1 MKKQIAKIISSV
13 NLKKFESDLNDLLIM
28 YTFVDLK
35 KLNDKLF
42 LFIGEEK

>member
-1 MKKQIAKIISSV
+1 MKKQIAKVIIIN
-13 NLKKFESDLNDLLIM
+13 NLQKFEDNLNDLLIK
-28 YTFVDLK
+28 YTFIDLK